1 MEIISIARARLNDP
15 SRPLATPLLLFDE
28 IEKTHPNVID
38 LLLQVLG
45 EGCLPELRTTGVF
58 DTSSLTPAQTRYLL
72 VQEELRS
79 LRELYE
85 ELMAA
90 DAEVEMNEAIDEVFQ
105 THDSGGWQIVL
116 QER

>member
-1 MEIISIARARLNDP
+1 M
-15 SRPLATPLLLFDE
+15 SRGGESGDGDQQMLTE
-28 IEKTHPNVID
+28 IERILHEV
-38 LLLQVLG
+38 

-85 ELMAA
+85 ELPDLQHPDVLLARCCRLRKSFFCRHG
-90 DAEVEMNEAIDEVFQ
+90 DCSRID
-105 THDSGGWQIVL
+105 L
-116 QER
+116 